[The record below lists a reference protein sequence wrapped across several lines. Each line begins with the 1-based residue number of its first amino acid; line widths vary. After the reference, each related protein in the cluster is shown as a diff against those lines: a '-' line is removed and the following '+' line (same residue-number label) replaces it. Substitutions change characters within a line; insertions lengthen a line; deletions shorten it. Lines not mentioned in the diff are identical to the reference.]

1 MHLQVTVAILIVL
14 NFVCNAYEAQM
25 NGFLTNADGSP
36 TSDAQFLEKVD
47 VAFTVVFTFE
57 LACNLFAHLFWEFVS
72 NGWCMFD
79 FIVVSIRYVRV
90 SRSLLIHSR
99 SLLVYSRSLLVYS
112 RSLLIC
118 SRSLLVYSRS
128 VLVYSRS
135 VLVYSRS
142 VLVYSRSVLIYSR
155 SQPFLTHTSSPF
167 CRGRRAP

>member
-99 SLLVYSRSLLVYS
+99 SLLMDRRSLWAPNTDSYLTYFSSLPAWLVGQKTSTLLKMLCLPS
-112 RSLLIC
+112 R
-118 SRSLLVYSRS
+118 VM
-128 VLVYSRS
+128 
-135 VLVYSRS
+135 
-142 VLVYSRSVLIYSR
+142 
-155 SQPFLTHTSSPF
+155 
-167 CRGRRAP
+167 RRIRCVRA